1 VTLGDTLRQASGGA
15 LPLGQATAALSGK
28 CWQSLELRARRGVE
42 SSLPA
47 DAPKAPWLEE
57 NLPPGWRPQPE
68 NLGPL
73 WLAGSWNAPMHFS
86 RIAPATQEL
95 EIWSASER
103 GFSFVISNESS
114 SGPGLHGKPGFVAS
128 WRPINFNRTAIRV
141 AGSPFKTF
149 AEAEN
154 ACEAMLAHLTK
165 SDPA

>member
-1 VTLGDTLRQASGGA
+1 M
-15 LPLGQATAALSGK
+15 P
-28 CWQSLELRARRGVE
+28 
-42 SSLPA
+42 
-47 DAPKAPWLEE
+47 PK
-57 NLPPGWRPQPE
+57 PPGWKKTCLQVG
-68 NLGPL
+68 GPSL
-73 WLAGSWNAPMHFS
+73 KTWGRFGSLDRGMPMHFS
-86 RIAPATQEL
+86 RIAPATQAL
-95 EIWSASER
+95 EIWSASEH

-165 SDPA
+165 